1 MEDMLIWV
9 DAQDHEIGAGPKLAT
24 HEKAQLHRAFSL
36 FLYDPQAHAI
46 LLQRRARSKY
56 HSGGLWSNT
65 CCSHPRVGE
74 RTEDAVRTRL
84 RFELGLSEDADKAP
98 LTHCG
103 SFIYRADFPTGLS
116 EHELDH
122 VYVLAVDKARV
133 PLDRFNR
140 EEIEALRWV
149 TLDELEAWMDAR
161 PEEFSAWF
169 GPAYRMAKQLIE
181 PQSP

>member
-1 MEDMLIWV
+1 MLSDI
-9 DAQDHEIGAGPKLAT
+9 EIAEQAKL
-24 HEKAQLHRAFSL
+24 
-36 FLYDPQAHAI
+36 DPITDIA
-46 LLQRRARSKY
+46 KK
-56 HSGGLWSNT
+56 
-65 CCSHPRVGE
+65 
-74 RTEDAVRTRL
+74 
-84 RFELGLSEDADKAP
+84 LGLSEDADKAP

-122 VYVLAVDKARV
+122 VYVLAVDKERV

-149 TLDELEAWMDAR
+149 TLEELEAWMDAR

-169 GPAYRMAKQLIE
+169 GLAYRMAKQLIE